1 MLITVEGPE
10 SHSQI
15 SNVPSTSRRIVS
27 NASIADPN
35 QDSAGGARV
44 WASNE
49 KASDIF
55 ANVFTSHVV
64 GRVWP
69 GGVPLD
75 WVRGRDGVTTLAW
88 SSSAQ
93 EGILTMN
100 KSPVAARTD
109 GSLQIEVHD
118 PEGVGGRM
126 FWSRQYY
133 VVPLEVLSLSHTH
146 IHTLSFAPNSI
157 TITYC
162 RRNDTTV
169 KQEKTR
175 KPPEK

>member
-1 MLITVEGPE
+1 
-10 SHSQI
+10 
-15 SNVPSTSRRIVS
+15 
-27 NASIADPN
+27 
-35 QDSAGGARV
+35 V

-55 ANVFTSHVV
+55 ANVFTSHVI

-100 KSPVAARTD
+100 KTPVAARTD

-118 PEGVGGRM
+118 PEGIGGRM

-133 VVPLEVLSLSHTH
+133 VVPLEVLPA
-146 IHTLSFAPNSI
+146 FFPYSI
-157 TITYC
+157 MVTDY
-162 RRNDTTV
+162 RRNATTA

-175 KPPEK
+175 KLREK